1 MIDAN
6 SQFFAILTNVGMAK
20 QANADALGIP
30 WKLTEMGVGDA
41 NLTDP
46 IPSATQTQLIREW
59 RRRPL
64 NQLKIDPANPA
75 VIIAEQVIP
84 ADEGGFWIREIG
96 LYDADGDL
104 VAVANCAPSFK
115 PVLSQGSGR
124 TQVVRMNFIVS
135 SAANITLKID
145 PSVVLA
151 TREYVDSKVL
161 EELYKL
167 DSKQSVRVATTANIA
182 LAGLQPV
189 DGVALVAG
197 DRVLVKNQTVAKDN
211 GLYIV
216 AAGVWPRALDADSS
230 AEVTSALV
238 VAVEQGATLADS
250 RWQLVTDGVIILG
263 STSLVFQDV
272 TQGYA
277 PINSPAFLGS
287 PTANTAPAG
296 SNTRQLANA
305 EFVRT
310 AVHGSTFIDISG
322 AGTLA
327 LTAAEAGTGTLT
339 LFGALTGN
347 RTIVVPTVQTRLQV
361 VNSTTGA
368 FSLTVKTAAGA
379 GVAVTQGT
387 STLLFVTGANTIAQ
401 QQSDFDSI
409 AMTGNPTT
417 PTPAAGDNDK
427 SVANTE
433 FVQRAKGGYR
443 GFTVLTAA
451 AALTVADIGNLVS
464 VNGTFTVTLPASNL
478 VNRGEAIHFR
488 NVGDGAVTVACA
500 GADIIDAG
508 GIALANIT
516 LQPGASLELVNAGGT
531 NWWASGSAQLQY
543 STVRESFGGVIG
555 DVRNGRMSV
564 TAPSL
569 TATYKADELLVMAS
583 YGGLHRLVGV
593 NKSIN
598 LSAVGAGGM
607 GVAGGAPV
615 NGWLG
620 IYVVYNP
627 DTKAMA
633 LVGVNGTPGVLSEKC
648 PPASLPAGYTASA
661 LVAVV
666 PINASGQFPVL
677 EVVDREVM
685 TYKSIYGGLVATLT
699 PVSLTASVPPN
710 AKSINMNAASTVNAA
725 GQCTVIAAG
734 TAAGSANPGF
744 TTYVGQS
751 TAAGQNVTFTF
762 RDVPLFTTQYIW
774 LQATGP
780 LTTTQ
785 FNCYGYKF

>member
-64 NQLKIDPANPA
+64 NQLKIDPINPA

-145 PSVVLA
+145 SSVVLA

-182 LAGLQPV
+182 LAGLQTV

-263 STSLVFQDV
+263 GTALVFQDV

-287 PTANTAPAG
+287 PTANTATAG
-296 SNTRQLANA
+296 SNTRQLANT

-310 AVHGSTFIDISG
+310 AVHGTTYIDVSG
-322 AGTLA
+322 SGVLTLTEA
-327 LTAAEAGTGTLT
+327 QAGTGTLS
-339 LFGALTGN
+339 LFGALTGS
-347 RTIVVPTVQTRLQV
+347 RTIVVPTMPARYQV
-361 VNSTTGA
+361 VNSTEGA
-368 FSLTVKTAAGA
+368 FALTVKTATGS
-379 GVAVTQGT
+379 GVVVTQGR
-387 STLLFVTGANTIAQ
+387 STLLFCNGSNNIVQ

-417 PTPAAGDNDK
+417 PTPAPGDNDK

-433 FVQRAKGGYR
+433 FVQAALGVAINGAI
-443 GFTVLTAA
+443 GVNIAGSGSITPTAAQLAAGVIVLTGV
-451 AALTVADIGNLVS
+451 LTGNRTVIVPS
-464 VNGTFTVTLPASNL
+464 AVGRYHFQNVTSGAFTVTVKTAAGAGVVITQGQSSLLFCDSATVMLQQSDFIDTILRGAPQAPTPSKFDNSQKVATTAGVKAAGWQFSGFYSIIGALAGIAAHVGGLVHSSGGAGTSYSLPDSVANGLTPGATVRVQNWSTNNMLLVCQGTDKMQESLSVLSSAGTRTIPVDTYLDAIFIGGGVWVLMGPGVVAKTAPFGALLGQSGYQKLPSGLIMQWFTAQFASAFMASAFNL
-478 VNRGEAIHFR
+478 PIAFPTANFGCNVSMTDSAIYNTTGSPF
-488 NVGDGAVTVACA
+488 CA
-500 GADIIDAG
+500 GMPNG
-508 GIALANIT
+508 LNQVM
-516 LQPGASLELVNAGGT
+516 LQSN
-531 NWWASGSAQLQY
+531 
-543 STVRESFGGVIG
+543 
-555 DVRNGRMSV
+555 
-564 TAPSL
+564 
-569 TATYKADELLVMAS
+569 
-583 YGGLHRLVGV
+583 
-593 NKSIN
+593 
-598 LSAVGAGGM
+598 
-607 GVAGGAPV
+607 
-615 NGWLG
+615 
-620 IYVVYNP
+620 
-627 DTKAMA
+627 
-633 LVGVNGTPGVLSEKC
+633 
-648 PPASLPAGYTASA
+648 YTASQS
-661 LVAVV
+661 AVR
-666 PINASGQFPVL
+666 VL
-677 EVVDREVM
+677 AFG
-685 TYKSIYGGLVATLT
+685 I
-699 PVSLTASVPPN
+699 
-710 AKSINMNAASTVNAA
+710 
-725 GQCTVIAAG
+725 
-734 TAAGSANPGF
+734 
-744 TTYVGQS
+744 
-751 TAAGQNVTFTF
+751 
-762 RDVPLFTTQYIW
+762 
-774 LQATGP
+774 
-780 LTTTQ
+780 
-785 FNCYGYKF
+785 